1 MSKTLILIRHAKSS
15 WAVEGQPDY
24 ERPLNDR
31 GMKAA
36 PFMAARWAKLFSPKV
51 HMVSS
56 TAKRA
61 HTTAQFFVIALH
73 EELGRPVVLKNEKSI
88 YHAPLSDLIELVN
101 ALDNKHDEVV
111 LFGHNPGMSELLYYL
126 TGEMISMPTCAVAK
140 IHLNVNEWD
149 LVSEGIGKLAEYDY
163 PKKHVIED

>member
-1 MSKTLILIRHAKSS
+1 MPKTLILIRHAKSS
-15 WAVEGQPDY
+15 WAIEGQPDF

-36 PFMAARWAKLFSPKV
+36 PFMAKRWAKIFSPKV
-51 HMVSS
+51 HLISS

-73 EELGRPVVLKNEKSI
+73 EEWGKPVVLKNEKAI
-88 YHAPLSDLIELVN
+88 YHAPLSDLLGIVN
-101 ALDNKHDEVV
+101 GLENKHSEVV

-140 IHLNVNEWD
+140 IELNIDDWAM
-149 LVSEGIGKLAEYDY
+149 VSEGIGTLAEYDY